1 MFAKPPNLDPE
12 RSISSRFSTHLVACL
27 QGIGCL
33 RWTLKR
39 FVSVESIL
47 DVWLARSEFGG
58 TLW

>member
-1 MFAKPPNLDPE
+1 MFAIPRNLDPE
-12 RSISSRFSTHLVACL
+12 WSIQSRFSTHLVACL
-27 QGIGCL
+27 QRVGCL

-47 DVWLARSEFGG
+47 NVWLARSEFGG